1 MDFVAY
7 TLVQWKFF
15 VLILIRIGGIV
26 STAPFFGSPLFPNSA
41 RIAFIL
47 VLTLVLFPILPQD
60 AGRLPETMGE
70 YLLVVFLEA
79 SIGIIV
85 GLAATLVFA
94 GVQLGG
100 QVMDMQIGFA
110 LANVIDPITQTQ
122 QSILSQFWFLFA
134 TLIFLAS
141 RGHHMLLHGMV
152 DSFHAIPLGGLTL
165 DRSWVDLVSLK
176 MAGEM
181 FVVAV
186 RISAPIVVSLLL
198 ATVAMGFMARTVPEM
213 NIFILGF
220 ALRIVVGLGIMVVVL
235 PLIAHAMIGL
245 FDVLAVDL
253 ANLLVLLGGGAPA

>member
-1 MDFVAY
+1 MDFVTF
-7 TLVQWKFF
+7 TLIQWKIF
-15 VLILIRIGGIV
+15 VLILIRIGGMI
-26 STAPFFGSPLFPNSA
+26 STAPFFGSPLFPASA

-47 VLTLVLFPILPQD
+47 VLTLILFPVLPVD
-60 AGRLPETMGE
+60 AGRLPDTMGE

-79 SIGIIV
+79 AIGIV
-85 GLAATLVFA
+85 FGLAATLVFA

-100 QVMDMQIGFA
+100 QMMDQQIGFA

-141 RGHHMLLHGMV
+141 RGHHMLLHGVV
-152 DSFHAIPLGGLTL
+152 DSFRAIPLGGLTL
-165 DRSWVDLVSLK
+165 DRSWVDLVTVK

-220 ALRIVVGLGIMVVVL
+220 ALRILVGIGVMVVVL
-235 PLIAHAMIGL
+235 PLVAHAMIGL
-245 FDVLAVDL
+245 FDALAADL
-253 ANLLVLLGGGAPA
+253 SRLLVLLGGGEA